1 MATSVFIN
9 EFHYDNSNADTNEF
23 IEIAGPAGT
32 DLSGWSIVLY
42 NGNGNASYNTQTL
55 SGTIPD
61 LGNGFGTVVV
71 NYPSNGIQN
80 GAPDGIALVD
90 NNNTVV
96 QFLSYEGSFTAVGE
110 PADGLNS
117 IDIGVSETSSTPV
130 GFSLQLTGT
139 GSVFEDFSWSAPAD
153 DTPGAFNNGQ
163 SFGDGSSPATN
174 IIINEIDA
182 DTPSVDAAEFIE
194 LYDGGVGNTSLDGLV
209 IVLYNGNGDTSYA
222 AFDLDGFSTNA
233 EGYFVLGN
241 SGVANVGLVFNNNTL
256 QNGADAV
263 ALYIGNAS
271 DFPNGTAITTTNLI
285 DAVVYDTNG
294 DDDPGL
300 LPLLNSGQPQ
310 VNEGGGTNGS
320 DNDSIQ
326 RIPNGG
332 GGARNTDSFVAQAPT
347 PGTENQTVTVTL
359 TPIYDIQGAG
369 HTSALV
375 GQGVSTT
382 GIVTAVDSNGFYLQ
396 DPNGDGNNATSDAIF
411 VFTSSAPSVV
421 VGDEVQVE
429 GTVSEFTPG
438 GGSTRNLSTTQI
450 SGSLNITTLSSGNTL
465 PAATIIGNGNRIP
478 PSENI
483 DDDAFG
489 EFDPVNDGID
499 FFESLEGMRVT
510 AKNLVAVSGT
520 NRFGEIFAVVDNGA
534 NATGI
539 SDRGTLNIS
548 PDDFNPEKIQIDE
561 DSGVFDFAF
570 PNVNTGDLLGDVTGV
585 VSYSFGNFEILPTED
600 FTGNIQSANLQP
612 ESTTLGSTTDQLTVV
627 SYNVLNL
634 DANDGDGDTDVA
646 DGRFDTIAQQIVN
659 NLNAPD
665 IIGLQEIQDN
675 SGSADDSTIAAD
687 QTLQELVDA
696 IAQAGGPTYEFID
709 NTFIGNNVSGGQPGG
724 NIRTAFLYNPNRVN
738 LVDGSVQ
745 AIGSQDSGE
754 VFNGAR
760 LPLAATFEFNGE
772 EVTVVNNHFSSKGGS
787 APILGVEQDFT
798 ARQEEPTVNGSLNER
813 RQQAQAVNNFVDGVL
828 ANDANTNIVVLG
840 DFNEFE
846 FVSPLNI
853 VSGTTVSTNGG
864 QDTAP
869 GGAAVLTN
877 LTNTIP
883 EDERY
888 SFIFQGNSQQLDHV
902 LVSDSLTANA
912 EIDIVHVNTEFAATA
927 SRASDH
933 DPIVA
938 RFTIT
943 QQVNEITGTN
953 RSETLTGTSKSDRIL
968 GLGGRDTI
976 SGGAGKDTIEGGN
989 GADNI
994 SGGADNDTI
1003 NGDNGQDTI
1012 SGDAGND
1019 TIEGGDGADSIS
1031 GGIGNDV
1038 IQGNNGQDTISGGSG
1053 IDNIFGGNGSDI
1065 IMGGND
1071 GDIIDGGNGSDDI
1084 AGGSGN
1090 DTIAGGNGSDTL
1102 AGNLDDDLLN
1112 GGAGRDSLLG
1122 GAGNDTLIGGIGQDT
1137 LQGDGGSDQF
1147 VLTTGQG
1154 RDTIIDYVDGVDTL
1168 GLAEGL
1174 TFGQLEITQIGQDTR
1189 IRVDATN
1196 DVLAILNGVDSSLI
1210 GSEDFIAVTTI

>member
-1 MATSVFIN
+1 M
-9 EFHYDNSNADTNEF
+9 
-23 IEIAGPAGT
+23 
-32 DLSGWSIVLY
+32 
-42 NGNGNASYNTQTL
+42 
-55 SGTIPD
+55 
-61 LGNGFGTVVV
+61 
-71 NYPSNGIQN
+71 
-80 GAPDGIALVD
+80 
-90 NNNTVV
+90 
-96 QFLSYEGSFTAVGE
+96 
-110 PADGLNS
+110 
-117 IDIGVSETSSTPV
+117 
-130 GFSLQLTGT
+130 
-139 GSVFEDFSWSAPAD
+139 
-153 DTPGAFNNGQ
+153 
-163 SFGDGSSPATN
+163 
-174 IIINEIDA
+174 
-182 DTPSVDAAEFIE
+182 
-194 LYDGGVGNTSLDGLV
+194 
-209 IVLYNGNGDTSYA
+209 
-222 AFDLDGFSTNA
+222 
-233 EGYFVLGN
+233 
-241 SGVANVGLVFNNNTL
+241 ANVGLVFNNSTL

-263 ALYIGNAS
+263 ALYTGNPS
-271 DFPNGTAITTTNLI
+271 DFPSGTAITTTNLI
-285 DAVVYDTNG
+285 DAVVYDTNDG
-294 DDDPGL
+294 DDSGL

-310 VNEGGGTNGS
+310 VNEGSGTNGS
-320 DNDSIQ
+320 ANDSIQ

-332 GGARNTDSFVAQAPT
+332 GGARNTDSFVAKAPT

-369 HTSALV
+369 QTSALV
-375 GQGVSTT
+375 GQGVITT

-421 VGDEVQVE
+421 VGDELQVE

-465 PAATIIGNGNRIP
+465 PAATIIGNGDRIP
-478 PSENI
+478 PSKNI

-520 NRFGEIFAVVDNGA
+520 NRFGEIFAVVDNGT

-561 DSGVFDFAF
+561 DSGIFDFAF

-600 FTGNIQSANLQP
+600 FTGNIQSGNLQP

-665 IIGLQEIQDN
+665 VIGLQEIQDN
-675 SGSADDSTIAAD
+675 SGSANDGTIAAD

-709 NTFIGNNVSGGQPGG
+709 NTFIGDNVSGGQPGG

-745 AIGSQDSGE
+745 AIGSQTSGE
-754 VFNGAR
+754 AFNDAR

-787 APILGVEQDFT
+787 APILGVEQDFA
-798 ARQEEPTVNGSLNER
+798 ARQEEPTVNGSLDER

-846 FVSPLNI
+846 FVSPLKI

-883 EDERY
+883 ENERY

-902 LVSDSLTANA
+902 LLSHS
-912 EIDIVHVNTEFAATA
+912 
-927 SRASDH
+927 
-933 DPIVA
+933 
-938 RFTIT
+938 
-943 QQVNEITGTN
+943 QV
-953 RSETLTGTSKSDRIL
+953 
-968 GLGGRDTI
+968 
-976 SGGAGKDTIEGGN
+976 
-989 GADNI
+989 
-994 SGGADNDTI
+994 
-1003 NGDNGQDTI
+1003 
-1012 SGDAGND
+1012 
-1019 TIEGGDGADSIS
+1019 
-1031 GGIGNDV
+1031 
-1038 IQGNNGQDTISGGSG
+1038 
-1053 IDNIFGGNGSDI
+1053 
-1065 IMGGND
+1065 
-1071 GDIIDGGNGSDDI
+1071 
-1084 AGGSGN
+1084 
-1090 DTIAGGNGSDTL
+1090 
-1102 AGNLDDDLLN
+1102 
-1112 GGAGRDSLLG
+1112 
-1122 GAGNDTLIGGIGQDT
+1122 
-1137 LQGDGGSDQF
+1137 
-1147 VLTTGQG
+1147 
-1154 RDTIIDYVDGVDTL
+1154 
-1168 GLAEGL
+1168 
-1174 TFGQLEITQIGQDTR
+1174 
-1189 IRVDATN
+1189 
-1196 DVLAILNGVDSSLI
+1196 
-1210 GSEDFIAVTTI
+1210 